1 MAKKR
6 RCFLSLLFLC
16 VSLFIAQAEKS
27 YAGSTEE
34 MTAEQLVAAHVKSIG
49 NPALLAKIQS
59 RILTG
64 NTDVEF
70 ITGMSGT
77 MKACKSFIISEG
89 PKLGI
94 RIIYPT
100 NNYPGDYFAYDG
112 KDVTV
117 GNMSPGQKSPIAEFI
132 FRFNGIMKEGMLGG
146 ILSTSWPLLD
156 IQKRQVDMK
165 YRKTKIEGRELYE
178 LEYHPKEGF
187 GLIKVRIYF
196 DPTSFRHV
204 RTDYRVTVREDASAK
219 GATTV
224 DQMGDRDT
232 VKSALPNRAGGMA
245 ISQTREDS
253 HYTLTE
259 KFDDFRKVGGVTLPY
274 RYLLEYSLDGNGQSF
289 IGRWTFTTDNLA
301 FNAPNL
307 DQKIFQAQK

>member
-1 MAKKR
+1 MAKKVL
-6 RCFLSLLFLC
+6 CFLSLLLLC
-16 VSLFIAQAEKS
+16 ISLFIARSEKS
-27 YAGSTEE
+27 YADNTEE
-34 MTAEQLVAAHVKSIG
+34 MTAEKLVAAHVKSIG

-64 NTDVEF
+64 ATDVEF
-70 ITGMSGT
+70 ITGMNGT
-77 MKACKSFIISEG
+77 MKACKSMIVSQG

-94 RIIYPT
+94 RMIYPDNSYT
-100 NNYPGDYFAYDG
+100 GDYFAYDG

-165 YRKTKIEGRELYE
+165 CRKTKIDGRELYE

-187 GLIKVRIYF
+187 GLIKVRMYF

-219 GATTV
+219 SATAI
-224 DQMGDRDT
+224 DQMGDKDS
-232 VKSALPNRAGGMA
+232 VKAAIGNRAGGMA

-253 HYTLTE
+253 HYILTE
-259 KFDDFRKVGGVTLPY
+259 KFDDFRKVGVVTLPY
-274 RYLLEYSLDGNGQSF
+274 RYIFEYSLDGNGQSF
-289 IGRWTFTTDNLA
+289 IGHWTFTTDNLA
-301 FNAPNL
+301 FNAANL